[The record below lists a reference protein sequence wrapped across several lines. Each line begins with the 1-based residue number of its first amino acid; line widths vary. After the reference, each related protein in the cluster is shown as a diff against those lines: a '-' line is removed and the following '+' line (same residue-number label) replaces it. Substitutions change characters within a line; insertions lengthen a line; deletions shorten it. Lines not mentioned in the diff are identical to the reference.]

1 LGLGLV
7 AQVLRHIGTL
17 RETSLHASL
26 KEWLAQP
33 GDEFE
38 IKVDRYVVDILR
50 QGHVIEIQTGNFGQ
64 IRTKVVA
71 LLPICPVTLVYPL
84 PLTRW
89 IVREDAHG
97 HRLARRKSPRRGR
110 IEDLFLDLVNLKGMP
125 WPSNFELQV
134 LLTREERV
142 LRRGEG
148 GSWRRHGWVVVD
160 RRLVSVEGQRTFH
173 SPAELLELLPHTLP
187 AEFTNRELA
196 DALECPVRLAQKM
209 TYTLQHLGQLTQVGK
224 RGRAYVFTVR

>member
-1 LGLGLV
+1 
-7 AQVLRHIGTL
+7 LRRIGTL

-26 KEWLAQP
+26 KAWLAQP

-38 IKVDRYVVDILR
+38 ILVDRYVVDIFR
-50 QGHVIEIQTGNFGQ
+50 QGQVFEIQTGNFGQ
-64 IRTKVVA
+64 IRSKLAA
-71 LLPICPVTLVYPL
+71 LLPTCPVTLVYPL
-84 PLTRW
+84 PLARW
-89 IVREDAHG
+89 IVREDG
-97 HRLARRKSPRRGR
+97 QSHRLSRRRSPRSGR

-134 LLTREERV
+134 LLTHEERV

-148 GSWRRHGWVVVD
+148 GSWRRNGWVVAD
-160 RRLVSVEGQRTFH
+160 RRLVSVEGERTFH
-173 SPAELLELLPHTLP
+173 SPAELLELLPDNLP

-196 DALECPVRLAQKM
+196 DALGCPLPLTQKM

-224 RGRAYVFTVR
+224 RGRAYVFTVS